1 MELACSH
8 GVDQDRGRERA
19 SGQGGT
25 HAEIGREV
33 ESEPSMPN
41 PAISRS
47 AARSGVEFK
56 PVRQA

>member
-1 MELACSH
+1 M
-8 GVDQDRGRERA
+8 QDRGRERE
-19 SGQGGT
+19 SEQGGT
-25 HAEIGREV
+25 HAEIGREI

-47 AARSGVEFK
+47 AACSGVEFK